1 MNYFII
7 VSSIIIIIS
16 IFIIILVYNYNKKRQ
31 TFYDSKGTY
40 KGYKDLLKDYKNVK
54 YTEGGIPKIIF
65 KTSWQ
70 KRDEFPTVLNDVL
83 NNTIVMNPEY
93 QVYYFVN
100 DDNDEVGEFMKAYS
114 ERAYKAYKKLKP
126 GAYKADLFRYCVLE
140 KYGGCY
146 SDIGHIMYVPFD
158 SICENNKLVLVKDT
172 LDRKDGTGI
181 EFDHG
186 IQNSLMCAV
195 PHHPYMIKLVEEC
208 IKNIE
213 SEYYGYDC
221 LSITGPI
228 LAGTVFYKLYDTNY
242 ELRTVYDFKNEI
254 EEVNTMMF
262 IKNIKVG
269 TRNNIKMLL
278 FYRYREDD
286 TNTIYII
293 DSVNNTKILNMRFE
307 DYYKIMYRDHNR
319 SYYRDEWKNKDVYNN

>member
-16 IFIIILVYNYNKKRQ
+16 IFIIIVVYNLNKKRE
-31 TFYDSKGTY
+31 TFDDSKKTY

-100 DDNDEVGEFMKAYS
+100 DDDDEVGEFMKAYS

-146 SDIGHIMYVPFD
+146 SDIGHVMYMPFD
-158 SICENNKLVLVKDT
+158 SICEKNKLVLVNERI
-172 LDRKDGTGI
+172 LGNRHCGI
-181 EFDHG
+181 Y
-186 IQNSLMCAV
+186 NALMCAV

-213 SEYYGYDC
+213 SEYYGYDSLC
-221 LSITGPI
+221 ITGPI

-242 ELRTVYDFKNEI
+242 ELCEIYDFKNEI
-254 EEVNTMMF
+254 EEVNKQMF
-262 IKNIKVG
+262 SKNIKVG

-278 FYRYREDD
+278 YAREDGIEQH
-286 TNTIYII
+286 TII
-293 DSVNNTKILNMRFE
+293 DSTTNTKILNLKFE

-319 SYYRDEWKNKDVYNN
+319 SYYIDDWKNKDVYNN